1 MIALLPHCGFLSETS
16 RMIVIARA
24 LEARGVPVVIAT
36 HGGPYTSVLDATG
49 VKYKLLEPTMDAA
62 RCERFIDGCVRLG
75 HPSQPLQPVEE
86 VRASVASEVA
96 FLRETGAA
104 MAVIGFTLSAY
115 LSTRVVGIPL
125 ATSHGGSFVPP
136 MFEHDLMPVPTR
148 MPMAGAQWLPRP
160 MKRWMVNHMP
170 AKLKAAAA
178 FLNKVADELGV
189 ERVPSLAAMMLGDL
203 TLVTDVPEILGLPH
217 DAFENWRPER
227 SGAYRA
233 DTRLTCV
240 GPIFARLDL
249 PLPERVEAWLDGER
263 PTAYV
268 ALSSS
273 SPDMIR
279 RVVARVRTAGAR
291 VIVASTIHSLG
302 DLESDD
308 VIVGGVLPSH
318 RIMPKANVAV
328 VMGGQ
333 GSVQTAMTSGTP
345 LIGFPLHGEQEL
357 NVALAA
363 RQGMAIAIS
372 PRRSDD
378 PCVTEA
384 VRRILAQRS
393 FREAANRVREVYA
406 QWDGPSSAADALIGW
421 LAGKP
426 RPHRTAQRAAED
438 GSAHARSGS
447 SLAESRRRPE
457 RPGPRDHADGAHS
470 DFMGPPVHRAT
481 RAIQRAHSVASRS

>member
-1 MIALLPHCGFLSETS
+1 
-16 RMIVIARA
+16 
-24 LEARGVPVVIAT
+24 VVIAT
-36 HGGPYTSVLDATG
+36 HGGPYTSVLDAVG
-49 VKYKLLEPTMDAA
+49 VKYTLLEPTMDAA
-62 RCERFIDGCVRLG
+62 RCERFIEGCVRLG
-75 HPSQPLQPVEE
+75 HPREPLQPVEE
-86 VRASVASEVA
+86 LRASVASEVE
-96 FLRETGAA
+96 FFRETGVA

-125 ATSHGGSFVPP
+125 AASHGGSFVPP
-136 MFEHDLMPVPTR
+136 MLEHGLMPVPTQ
-148 MPMAGAQWLPRP
+148 MAMAGTQWLPRP

-170 AKLKAAAA
+170 ARLRVAAE

-203 TLVTDVPEILGLPH
+203 TLVTDVPQILGLPR
-217 DAFENWRPER
+217 DAVENWRPG
-227 SGAYRA
+227 SNGAYRA

-240 GPIFARLDL
+240 GPIFARLNI
-249 PLPERVEAWLDGER
+249 PLPERVEAWLDGRR

-273 SPDMIR
+273 SPNMIR
-279 RVVARVRTAGAR
+279 RVVARVRAAGAR

-302 DLESDD
+302 DLECDD

-318 RIMPKANVAV
+318 RIMPRIDVAV

-333 GSVQTAMTSGTP
+333 GSVQTAMACGSP

-384 VRRILAQRS
+384 VRCILAQRS
-393 FREAANRVREVYA
+393 FRETAIRVREVYA
-406 QWDGPSSAADALIGW
+406 GWDGPSRAADALIGW
-421 LAGKP
+421 LASKP
-426 RPHRTAQRAAED
+426 ASPRTAQRAAQD
-438 GSAHARSGS
+438 GSALRSVQYLHG
-447 SLAESRRRPE
+447 
-457 RPGPRDHADGAHS
+457 
-470 DFMGPPVHRAT
+470 
-481 RAIQRAHSVASRS
+481 